1 MSAFAPQA
9 NMAGGPPPDGAGGPP
24 PELLALLAGGAGA
37 GAAAQPDPNQGPD
50 ADAAMENLRGAIEQA
65 QKAQQLEPDDQ
76 HSKQIAAAIKL
87 MYDILAQI
95 QKDHDQ
101 TLGNPTA
108 ARAIR
113 RV

>member
-1 MSAFAPQA
+1 MIDAPQA
-9 NMAGGPPPDGAGGPP
+9 NTAGADPGIP
-24 PELLALLAGGAGA
+24 PELLALLSGGAGQA
-37 GAAAQPDPNQGPD
+37 EEPDQGGGGTDPD
-50 ADAAMENLRGAIEQA
+50 AALEKLRAAIEEA
-65 QKAQQLEPDDQ
+65 QQAQQLEPDDQ